1 MTRVLIDTNILIY
14 TRDFRDTS
22 KQRAATR
29 WMSLLAE
36 REAAVV
42 NLQVLNEVCQ
52 VGLRKLGHLS
62 VGEMKRWIDDLAAF
76 GDTPIDL
83 DIVQAAWP
91 IHTRYR
97 LSWFDCLILS
107 SADRLGCSHVLT
119 EDMGANR
126 RIGPLTLVNPFTTDA
141 QAFLTAS

>member
-1 MTRVLIDTNILIY
+1 MRFLVDANILIY
-14 TRDFRDTS
+14 TRDYRDRG
-22 KQRAATR
+22 KQTVATR

-52 VGLRKLGHLS
+52 VGLRKLVHLS
-62 VGEMKRWIDDLAAF
+62 AAEIRRWIEDLSAF
-76 GDTPIDL
+76 GDTPIDI
-83 DIVQAAWP
+83 DVVKAAWP
-91 IHTRYR
+91 IHMRYR

-119 EDMGANR
+119 EDMGASR
-126 RIGPLTLVNPFTTDA
+126 KIGSLLLVNPFTTHPGDV
-141 QAFLTAS
+141 LIAS